1 MRDRDDTRDTVACVQ
16 ATVASPQQLAALL
29 NRLSHQINRTASPDM
44 FRVLG
49 ELELSFTQVKALF
62 LLGDHGELSVKEIA
76 ARLSLSVAAMSR
88 AVDGLV
94 QRGFVTRRECE
105 RDRRSREIALLPQ
118 GRAVLDRVIAV
129 REAALAEFAAELPEA
144 EREALHAALLP
155 IVERIPSP

>member
-1 MRDRDDTRDTVACVQ
+1 VQ

-62 LLGDHGELSVKEIA
+62 LLGDHGELSVKELA
-76 ARLSLSVAAMSR
+76 AKLSLSVAAMSR

-94 QRGFVTRRECE
+94 QRELVTRRESE
-105 RDRRSREIALLPQ
+105 SDRRSRRVALLPQ

-129 REAALAEFAAELPEA
+129 REAALAEFAAELSDA
-144 EREALHAALLP
+144 ERDALHKALLP
-155 IVERIPSP
+155 IVERLASP

>member
-1 MRDRDDTRDTVACVQ
+1 
-16 ATVASPQQLAALL
+16 
-29 NRLSHQINRTASPDM
+29 M

-49 ELELSFTQVKALF
+49 ELEISFSQVKLLF
-62 LLGDHGELSVKEIA
+62 LLGDHGELSVKELA
-76 ARLSLSVAAMSR
+76 AKLSLSVAAMSR

-94 QRGFVTRRECE
+94 QREFVTRRECE
-105 RDRRSREIALLPQ
+105 RDRRLREIALLPQ

-144 EREALHAALLP
+144 DREALHAALLP